1 MNLSECLNSFIVH
14 SHCCSQLSEFL
25 SQCLQQNNSSKNLE
39 NITSSLGHTCVSHY
53 NVAAIAFFEYILEF
67 IFPSWHYNYQ
77 LLTCNYFIGSPRYQ
91 LLRLWPPTYQS
102 RDDQRSDQRSLWSA
116 SASSIKTPENTF
128 TFRFKVQTE
137 TGGGRSRGGTIHG
150 RRNSTKFQCW
160 WPPLSFILKYFVCQ
174 TLSVS
179 SCVMTRILES
189 V

>member
-77 LLTCNYFIGSPRYQ
+77 LLTCNYFIDSPRYQ
-91 LLRLWPPTYQS
+91 LLWTWYACGHLRISPGMIRDQIRDHCGQLQPRPLRHLKTHLPLDLKFRLRPEEDGPEAEQYMGGGTRQNS
-102 RDDQRSDQRSLWSA
+102 NVGGRLSA
-116 SASSIKTPENTF
+116 S
-128 TFRFKVQTE
+128 
-137 TGGGRSRGGTIHG
+137 
-150 RRNSTKFQCW
+150 
-160 WPPLSFILKYFVCQ
+160 Y
-174 TLSVS
+174 
-179 SCVMTRILES
+179 
-189 V
+189 